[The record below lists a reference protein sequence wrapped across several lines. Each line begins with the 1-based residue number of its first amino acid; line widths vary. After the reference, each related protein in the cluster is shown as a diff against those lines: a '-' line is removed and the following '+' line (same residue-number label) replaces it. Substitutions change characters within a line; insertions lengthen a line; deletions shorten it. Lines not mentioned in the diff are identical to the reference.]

1 MKLII
6 TILSIFIFWNFGFC
20 QPKEI
25 EILKPDDTKIIL
37 QIPYN
42 SKSKVKKET
51 VILEAEHK
59 YELNHNGKA
68 KLELKVLFN
77 NIEVTPEKDA
87 EKFIFRTTQTGKY
100 IIVISS
106 EEHFIGDVYL
116 SIFTEESKN
125 K

>member
-6 TILSIFIFWNFGFC
+6 TILSIFIFWDFGFC

-25 EILKPDDTKIIL
+25 EILNSDHTKILL

-42 SKSKVKKET
+42 SKSKVKKEP

-59 YELNHNGKA
+59 YQLNHDGKA

-77 NIEVTPEKDA
+77 NIEVAPEKDA
-87 EKFIFRTTQTGKY
+87 ERFIFRTTQTGKY

-106 EEHFIGDVYL
+106 GEHFIGNVYL
-116 SIFTEESKN
+116 SLFTEESN
-125 K
+125 NM